1 MITLDYKNLFQ
12 ISEKHGLTEKELE
25 KYKNST
31 PQYLKNIKSL
41 NQGFYKVFSEN
52 NTIKDIQKFAQEK
65 NKFKDIVVLGIGGSA
80 LGTICLKK
88 AFSHLFQ
95 ERTPR
100 VHILDN
106 IDPTIFAEI
115 EDILNYEKTLFI
127 VVTKSG
133 ETPETLSQYFYFYKK
148 IKEKKL
154 APQEHFVF
162 ITDPTQG
169 LLRKISIEENITTF
183 PVPMNIGGRFSVL
196 TAVGLLPAAFM
207 GIDIEKLLIGA
218 EKMAR
223 NFLNE
228 DFEQNLPFQIAL
240 IQYLL
245 AQKGK
250 NITVMMPY
258 AQKLYSFADW
268 YCQLLAESIGK
279 KLNNDKKE
287 IFVGLTPVK
296 SLGVT
301 DQHSQLQL
309 YNEGPFDKLI
319 IFLEVENFG
328 QEITIPNVYPEKKE
342 FQFLKNISFKK
353 LLQTEKKATEQALT
367 KNNRPNITIKI
378 PELNEENLGSL
389 FMLFEASIA
398 FLGEFF
404 NINAFDQPGVEL
416 GKILTKEMLK

>member
-1 MITLDYKNLFQ
+1 
-12 ISEKHGLTEKELE
+12 
-25 KYKNST
+25 
-31 PQYLKNIKSL
+31 
-41 NQGFYKVFSEN
+41 
-52 NTIKDIQKFAQEK
+52 
-65 NKFKDIVVLGIGGSA
+65 
-80 LGTICLKK
+80 
-88 AFSHLFQ
+88 
-95 ERTPR
+95 
-100 VHILDN
+100 
-106 IDPTIFAEI
+106 
-115 EDILNYEKTLFI
+115 
-127 VVTKSG
+127 
-133 ETPETLSQYFYFYKK
+133 
-148 IKEKKL
+148 
-154 APQEHFVF
+154 
-162 ITDPTQG
+162 
-169 LLRKISIEENITTF
+169 
-183 PVPMNIGGRFSVL
+183 
-196 TAVGLLPAAFM
+196 
-207 GIDIEKLLIGA
+207 
-218 EKMAR
+218 
-223 NFLNE
+223 
-228 DFEQNLPFQIAL
+228 
-240 IQYLL
+240 
-245 AQKGK
+245 
-250 NITVMMPY
+250 MPY